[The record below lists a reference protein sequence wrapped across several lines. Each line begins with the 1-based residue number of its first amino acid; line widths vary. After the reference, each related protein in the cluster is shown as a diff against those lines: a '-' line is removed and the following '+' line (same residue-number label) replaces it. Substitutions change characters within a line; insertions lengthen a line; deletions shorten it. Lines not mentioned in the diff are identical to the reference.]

1 MGQIQA
7 TISLYTLDK
16 YAQALG
22 GDSIFSLLQLPAGIN
37 KETVTNNILLE
48 SMDFEA
54 VYTDPDFLR
63 DAIYIWGKTNYHTFE
78 KWYTAQQIEY
88 DPLNNYDRHEE
99 WTDKGTDKK
108 TTSGTQSD
116 TANLTVNE
124 GTTSEDHRNSEE
136 QTSENGRQEHYVA
149 PYDTNQLTQD
159 IQVQDEGSS
168 SRSGSENGN
177 GSTTRTAT
185 QQTNGNTTTSGNENG
200 TTTGE
205 HSGHLW
211 GNIGVTTSQQMLQ
224 AEYDIAEWNLVQHI
238 TDMFMQK
245 FCIMVY

>member
-1 MGQIQA
+1 MRKEVQKMGQIQA

-22 GDSIFSLLQLPAGIN
+22 GESIFSLLQLPAGIN

-78 KWYTAQQIEY
+78 KWYKAQQIEY
-88 DPLNNYDRHEE
+88 DPLNNYDRYEE
-99 WTDKGTDKK
+99 WADKGTDNK
-108 TTSGTQSD
+108 TTSSGQTGKSDATNTELNTSNGTQD
-116 TANLTVNE
+116 
-124 GTTSEDHRNSEE
+124 
-136 QTSENGRQEHYVA
+136 HYVN
-149 PYDTNQLTQD
+149 PYDTNQLTED
-159 IQVQDEGSS
+159 EQVKNLTTDNI
-168 SRSGSENGN
+168 NGTQVIN
-177 GSTTRTAT
+177 SQIDTT
-185 QQTNGNTTTSGNENG
+185 GKEDGETSG
-200 TTTGE
+200 E
-205 HSGHLW
+205 HKGHMW

-238 TDMFMQK
+238 TDMFLQK

>member
-1 MGQIQA
+1 MRKEVQKMGQIQA

-48 SMDFEA
+48 SMEFEA

-78 KWYTAQQIEY
+78 KWYQAQQVKY
-88 DPLNNYDRHEE
+88 DPLNNYDRYEE

-108 TTSGTQSD
+108 TTSGGQTGKSTAKNNEINTSNGTQD
-116 TANLTVNE
+116 
-124 GTTSEDHRNSEE
+124 
-136 QTSENGRQEHYVA
+136 HYVN
-149 PYDTNQLTQD
+149 PYDTNQLTED
-159 IQVQDEGSS
+159 EQVKNLTTDNINGTQVIGSQID
-168 SRSGSENGN
+168 
-177 GSTTRTAT
+177 TT
-185 QQTNGNTTTSGNENG
+185 GKEDGTTSG
-200 TTTGE
+200 E
-205 HSGHLW
+205 HEGHMW

-238 TDMFMQK
+238 TDMFLQK

>member
-78 KWYTAQQIEY
+78 KWYAAQKVKY
-88 DPLNNYDRHEE
+88 DPLNNYDRYEE
-99 WTDKGTDKK
+99 WTDKGTDNK
-108 TTSGTQSD
+108 TTSGGQTGKNTATNNELNTSNGTQD
-116 TANLTVNE
+116 
-124 GTTSEDHRNSEE
+124 
-136 QTSENGRQEHYVA
+136 HYVN
-149 PYDTNQLTQD
+149 PYDTNQLTED
-159 IQVQDEGSS
+159 EQVK
-168 SRSGSENGN
+168 N
-177 GSTTRTAT
+177 STTDNINGT
-185 QQTNGNTTTSGNENG
+185 QVIDSRIDTTGKEDGTTSG
-200 TTTGE
+200 E
-205 HSGHLW
+205 HKGHMW

-238 TDMFMQK
+238 TDMFLQK

>member
-48 SMDFEA
+48 SMDFES

-78 KWYTAQQIEY
+78 KWYQAQQIKY
-88 DPLNNYDRHEE
+88 DPLNNYDRYEE
-99 WTDKGTDKK
+99 WTDKGTDNK
-108 TTSGTQSD
+108 TTSSGQTGKSDATNNELNTSKGTQD
-116 TANLTVNE
+116 
-124 GTTSEDHRNSEE
+124 
-136 QTSENGRQEHYVA
+136 HYVN

-159 IQVQDEGSS
+159 EQVKNLTTDNI
-168 SRSGSENGN
+168 NGTQVIN
-177 GSTTRTAT
+177 SQIDTT
-185 QQTNGNTTTSGNENG
+185 GKEDGTTSG
-200 TTTGE
+200 E
-205 HSGHLW
+205 HKGHMW

>member
-63 DAIYIWGKTNYHTFE
+63 DAIYIWGRTNYHTFE
-78 KWYTAQQIEY
+78 KWYQAQQIEY
-88 DPLNNYDRHEE
+88 DPLNNYDRYEE
-99 WTDKGTDKK
+99 WTDKGTDNK
-108 TTSGTQSD
+108 TTSSGQTGKSDATNTELNTSNGTQD
-116 TANLTVNE
+116 
-124 GTTSEDHRNSEE
+124 
-136 QTSENGRQEHYVA
+136 HYVN
-149 PYDTNQLTQD
+149 PYDTNQLTED
-159 IQVQDEGSS
+159 EQVKNLTTDNI
-168 SRSGSENGN
+168 NGTQVIN
-177 GSTTRTAT
+177 SQIDTT
-185 QQTNGNTTTSGNENG
+185 GKEDGETSG
-200 TTTGE
+200 E
-205 HSGHLW
+205 HKGHMW

-224 AEYDIAEWNLVQHI
+224 AEYDIAEWNLIQHI
-238 TDMFMQK
+238 TDLFMQK

>member
-16 YAQALG
+16 YAQGLG
-22 GDSIFSLLQLPAGIN
+22 GDSIFSLMQLPAGIN

-63 DAIYIWGKTNYHTFE
+63 DAIYIWSRTNYHTFE
-78 KWYTAQQIEY
+78 KWYKAQQIEY
-88 DPLNNYDRHEE
+88 DPLNNYDRYEE
-99 WTDKGTDKK
+99 WTDKGTDNK
-108 TTSGTQSD
+108 TTSSGQTGKSDATNTELNTSNGTQD
-116 TANLTVNE
+116 
-124 GTTSEDHRNSEE
+124 
-136 QTSENGRQEHYVA
+136 HYVN

-159 IQVQDEGSS
+159 EQAKNLTTDNINGTQVINSQID
-168 SRSGSENGN
+168 
-177 GSTTRTAT
+177 TT
-185 QQTNGNTTTSGNENG
+185 GKEDGTTSG
-200 TTTGE
+200 E
-205 HSGHLW
+205 HEGHMW

-224 AEYDIAEWNLVQHI
+224 AEYDIAEWNLIQHI
-238 TDMFMQK
+238 TDLFMQK

>member
-22 GDSIFSLLQLPAGIN
+22 SESIFSLLQLPAGIN

-78 KWYTAQQIEY
+78 KWYQAQKIKY
-88 DPLNNYDRHEE
+88 DPLNNYDRFEE
-99 WTDKGTDKK
+99 WTDKGTDNK
-108 TTSGTQSD
+108 TTSSGQTGKSDATNTELNTSNGTQD
-116 TANLTVNE
+116 
-124 GTTSEDHRNSEE
+124 
-136 QTSENGRQEHYVA
+136 HYVN
-149 PYDTNQLTQD
+149 PYDTNQLTED
-159 IQVQDEGSS
+159 EQVKNLTTDNI
-168 SRSGSENGN
+168 NGTQVIN
-177 GSTTRTAT
+177 SQIDTT
-185 QQTNGNTTTSGNENG
+185 GKEDGTTSG
-200 TTTGE
+200 E
-205 HSGHLW
+205 HKGHMW

>member
-48 SMDFEA
+48 SMDFEV

-78 KWYTAQQIEY
+78 KWYAAQQIEY
-88 DPLNNYDRHEE
+88 DPLNNYDRYEE
-99 WTDKGTDKK
+99 WTDKGTDEK
-108 TTSGTQSD
+108 TSSGTQSD
-116 TANLTVNE
+116 TTDTTVNE
-124 GTTSEDHRNSEE
+124 GTTSEDHRNSQE
-136 QTSENGRQEHYVA
+136 QTSENSRQEHYVA

-159 IQVQDEGSS
+159 IQVQDEGSG

-177 GSTTRTAT
+177 GSTTRNGT
-185 QQTNGNTTTSGNENG
+185 QHTKGSTTNSGKENG

-205 HSGHLW
+205 HAGHLW

>member
-63 DAIYIWGKTNYHTFE
+63 DAIYIWSRTNYHTFE
-78 KWYTAQQIEY
+78 KWYKAQQIEY
-88 DPLNNYDRHEE
+88 DPLNNYDRYEE
-99 WTDKGTDKK
+99 WTDKGTEGK
-108 TTSGTQSD
+108 TSSSGQTGKSTAKNNELNTSQGTQD
-116 TANLTVNE
+116 
-124 GTTSEDHRNSEE
+124 
-136 QTSENGRQEHYVA
+136 HYVA

-159 IQVQDEGSS
+159 EQAKNLTTDNINGTQVIDSQID
-168 SRSGSENGN
+168 
-177 GSTTRTAT
+177 TTGKEDAA
-185 QQTNGNTTTSGNENG
+185 TSG
-200 TTTGE
+200 E
-205 HSGHLW
+205 HKGHLW

-224 AEYDIAEWNLVQHI
+224 SEYDIAEWNLVKHI
-238 TDMFMQK
+238 TDMFIQK

>member
-22 GDSIFSLLQLPAGIN
+22 GDSIFSLLQLPDGIN

-63 DAIYIWGKTNYHTFE
+63 DAIYIWSRTNYHTFE
-78 KWYTAQQIEY
+78 KWYQAQQVKY
-88 DPLNNYDRHEE
+88 DPLNNYDRYEE
-99 WTDKGTDKK
+99 WTDKGTDNK
-108 TTSGTQSD
+108 TTSSGHTGKSDATNKELNTSNDTQD
-116 TANLTVNE
+116 
-124 GTTSEDHRNSEE
+124 
-136 QTSENGRQEHYVA
+136 HYVN
-149 PYDTNQLTQD
+149 PYDTNQLTED
-159 IQVQDEGSS
+159 EQVKNLTTDNI
-168 SRSGSENGN
+168 NGTQVIN
-177 GSTTRTAT
+177 SQIDTT
-185 QQTNGNTTTSGNENG
+185 GKEDGTTSG
-200 TTTGE
+200 E
-205 HSGHLW
+205 HEGHMW

-238 TDMFMQK
+238 TDMFLQK

>member
-22 GDSIFSLLQLPAGIN
+22 GDSIFSLLQLPDGIN

-63 DAIYIWGKTNYHTFE
+63 DAIYIWGRTNYHTFE
-78 KWYTAQQIEY
+78 KWYKAQQIEY
-88 DPLNNYDRHEE
+88 DPLNNYDRYEE
-99 WTDKGTDKK
+99 WTDKGTDNK
-108 TTSGTQSD
+108 TTSSGQTGKSDATNKELNTSNGTQD
-116 TANLTVNE
+116 
-124 GTTSEDHRNSEE
+124 
-136 QTSENGRQEHYVA
+136 HYVN
-149 PYDTNQLTQD
+149 PYDTNQLTED
-159 IQVQDEGSS
+159 EQVKNLTTDNI
-168 SRSGSENGN
+168 NGTQVIN
-177 GSTTRTAT
+177 SKIDTT
-185 QQTNGNTTTSGNENG
+185 GKEDGTTSG
-200 TTTGE
+200 E
-205 HSGHLW
+205 HEGHMW

-224 AEYDIAEWNLVQHI
+224 AEYEVAEWNLVQHI
-238 TDMFMQK
+238 TDMFLQK

>member
-22 GDSIFSLLQLPAGIN
+22 GDSIFSLLQLPDGIN

-78 KWYTAQQIEY
+78 KWYQAQQIEY
-88 DPLNNYDRHEE
+88 DPLNNYDRYEE
-99 WTDKGTDKK
+99 WTDKGTDNK
-108 TTSGTQSD
+108 TTSSGQTGKSDATNKELNTSNGTQD
-116 TANLTVNE
+116 
-124 GTTSEDHRNSEE
+124 
-136 QTSENGRQEHYVA
+136 HYVN
-149 PYDTNQLTQD
+149 PYDTNQLTED
-159 IQVQDEGSS
+159 EQVKNLTTDNI
-168 SRSGSENGN
+168 NGTQVIN
-177 GSTTRTAT
+177 SQIDTT
-185 QQTNGNTTTSGNENG
+185 GKEDGTTSG
-200 TTTGE
+200 E
-205 HSGHLW
+205 HEGHMW
-211 GNIGVTTSQQMLQ
+211 GNIGTTTSQMMLL

-238 TDMFMQK
+238 TDMFLQK

>member
-16 YAQALG
+16 YAQAIG

-78 KWYTAQQIEY
+78 KWYSAQQIKY
-88 DPLNNYDRHEE
+88 DPLNNYDRYEE
-99 WTDKGTDKK
+99 WTDKGTDNK
-108 TTSGTQSD
+108 TTSSGQTGKSDATNTELNTSNGTQD
-116 TANLTVNE
+116 
-124 GTTSEDHRNSEE
+124 
-136 QTSENGRQEHYVA
+136 HYVN
-149 PYDTNQLTQD
+149 PYDTNQLTED
-159 IQVQDEGSS
+159 EQVKNLTTDNI
-168 SRSGSENGN
+168 NGTQVIN
-177 GSTTRTAT
+177 SQIDTT
-185 QQTNGNTTTSGNENG
+185 GKEDGTTSG
-200 TTTGE
+200 E
-205 HSGHLW
+205 HEGHMW

-238 TDMFMQK
+238 TDMFLQK

>member
-78 KWYTAQQIEY
+78 KWYAAQQVKY
-88 DPLNNYDRHEE
+88 DPLNNYDRYEE
-99 WTDKGTDKK
+99 WTDKGTDNK
-108 TTSGTQSD
+108 TSSSGQTGKSDATNTELNTSNGTQD
-116 TANLTVNE
+116 
-124 GTTSEDHRNSEE
+124 
-136 QTSENGRQEHYVA
+136 HYVN
-149 PYDTNQLTQD
+149 PYDTNQLTED
-159 IQVQDEGSS
+159 EQVKNLTTDNINGTQVIN
-168 SRSGSENGN
+168 SRID
-177 GSTTRTAT
+177 TT
-185 QQTNGNTTTSGNENG
+185 GKEDGTTSG
-200 TTTGE
+200 E
-205 HSGHLW
+205 HEGHMW

-238 TDMFMQK
+238 TDMFLQK

>member
-22 GDSIFSLLQLPAGIN
+22 GESIFSLLQLPAGIN

-63 DAIYIWGKTNYHTFE
+63 GAIYIWGKTNYHTFE
-78 KWYTAQQIEY
+78 KWYQAQQIEY
-88 DPLNNYDRHEE
+88 DPLNNYDRYEE
-99 WTDKGTDKK
+99 WKDKGTDKK
-108 TTSGTQSD
+108 TTSSGQTGKSDAKNTELNTSNGTQD
-116 TANLTVNE
+116 
-124 GTTSEDHRNSEE
+124 
-136 QTSENGRQEHYVA
+136 HYVT
-149 PYDTNQLTQD
+149 PYDTNQLTED
-159 IQVQDEGSS
+159 EQVKNLTTDNI
-168 SRSGSENGN
+168 NGTQLIN
-177 GSTTRTAT
+177 SQIDTT
-185 QQTNGNTTTSGNENG
+185 GKEDGTTSG
-200 TTTGE
+200 E
-205 HSGHLW
+205 HEGHMW

-238 TDMFMQK
+238 TDMFLQK
-245 FCIMVY
+245 FCILVYLGRRNNI